1 MYNPHP
7 GTVKTAPSSN
17 NYEGGF
23 PLSHMRKDLSLAI
36 SAADS
41 KGANLDTVKFTIQ
54 KYLEFEKKG
63 NGARDFSAI
72 YEEISGKTK

>member
-1 MYNPHP
+1 MLALAGNKPLFFRMFAYFIINRSFANNVYNPHP
-7 GTVKTAPSSN
+7 GVVKTAPSSN

-41 KGANLDTVKFTIQ
+41 KGANLDTVKFTI
-54 KYLEFEKKG
+54 
-63 NGARDFSAI
+63 
-72 YEEISGKTK
+72 